1 MVRLLIADDE
11 ESIRTGVTEFVIRHC
26 PGYEVVAQAV
36 DGRDA
41 LRLAQE
47 TLPDVVLTDIMM
59 PHMNG
64 LDFLESLAAILPEA
78 KLVVLSGYDQF
89 EYAAQALR
97 LGVRE
102 YLVKPLDTARL
113 ETVLAQFSVELEQQ
127 ERQWRQRDDLR
138 REQEKV
144 ARMEQ
149 AQFCH
154 AALTGAPLPA
164 LHDGAQSIARPG
176 GLWVCVLCD
185 GQGEDTAYLEE
196 LVEQRLYGEADTA
209 LVCLGSPPVA
219 AFALRFPG
227 GSRGPLFLSLSRALT
242 AAAIQAKRARGLNL
256 HFFLGDVV
264 DAPDKLHHSYR
275 QSRQAYGYA
284 FLESTGP
291 VTTYEDVLANRLAP
305 FTRPPRELV
314 RTIQEAVRAESRTA
328 FQQAGGGLFAWFS
341 GQDVRD
347 ANFMRLCV
355 LELCLGLLEKEDSDA
370 APMSYLEFTSVQG
383 EIMAAPSLAELRA
396 CFENFVN
403 WLWLRRQRA
412 QPQVLGISG
421 KVEELV
427 RQRLD
432 DAEFSLD
439 DVAGELFISPNYLRQ
454 LFKQETGRTFV
465 DYLTEQR
472 MLQARLLLGN
482 PKLKVGDVAEQVGYA
497 DARYFSVVFKK
508 WFHQTPSE
516 YQAGL
521 QE

>member
-11 ESIRTGVTEFVIRHC
+11 ESIRAGVTEFVTRHC

-102 YLVKPLDTARL
+102 YLVKPLDTAQL
-113 ETVLAQFSVELEQQ
+113 ETILARFAGELEQQ
-127 ERQWRQRDDLR
+127 ERQWRQRDDWR

-164 LHDGAQSIARPG
+164 LHGAAQRLAASG
-176 GLWVCVLCD
+176 GQWLCVLCD
-185 GQGEDTAYLEE
+185 GQGEDAAFLEE
-196 LVEQRLYGEADTA
+196 LVAQRLYGEADAA
-209 LVCLGSPPVA
+209 LVYLGSPPVA
-219 AFALRFPG
+219 AFALRFTG
-227 GSRGPLFLSLSRALT
+227 ISRGPLFLSLSRSLT
-242 AAAIQAKRARGLNL
+242 AVAIQAKRARGLNL

-264 DAPDKLHHSYR
+264 DAPDRLHHSYR

-291 VTTYEDVLANRLAP
+291 VTTYEDVLANRLTP
-305 FTRPPRELV
+305 FTRPPRQLV
-314 RTIQEAVRAESRTA
+314 QTIQEAVRAESKTGFR
-328 FQQAGGGLFAWFS
+328 QGSDGLFAWFS
-341 GQDVRD
+341 GQGVRD
-347 ANFMRLCV
+347 ANFIRLCV
-355 LELCLGLLEKEDSDA
+355 LELCLSLLEEEDPA
-370 APMSYLEFTSVQG
+370 AVPMSYLEFTNVQN
-383 EIMAAPSLAELRA
+383 EISSAPSLAELRA
-396 CFENFVN
+396 CLENFVN
-403 WLWLRRQRA
+403 WIWLRRQRA
-412 QPQVLGISG
+412 QPQPPGISQR
-421 KVEELV
+421 VEALV
-427 RQRLD
+427 QQRLGD
-432 DAEFSLD
+432 SEFSLD

-472 MLQARLLLGN
+472 MLKARLLLGN
-482 PKLKVGDVAEQVGYA
+482 PKLKVGDAAQEVGYT

-521 QE
+521 